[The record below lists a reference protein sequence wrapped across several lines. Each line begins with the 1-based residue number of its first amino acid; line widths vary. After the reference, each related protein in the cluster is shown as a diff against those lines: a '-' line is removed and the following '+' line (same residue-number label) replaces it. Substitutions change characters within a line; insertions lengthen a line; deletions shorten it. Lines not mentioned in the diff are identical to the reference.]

1 MLSNL
6 ISASGSASIDLFDII
21 SSIFEFLLGAGLVF
35 SIIYAVA
42 VILML
47 VLIYNY
53 AERKGRSGIN
63 WIILFLVFGWIT
75 LVILNVSP
83 SLNYSSNKYANSNGN
98 SNASSGYSLTRS
110 ANATNVNKTN
120 KTYIQNVTPQDKSG
134 WKCSCGQVNNPNA
147 MRCINCG
154 SDRSIN
160 KYWNCPNCST
170 KNSST
175 YDFCP
180 RCGTHKPN

>member
-6 ISASGSASIDLFDII
+6 ISASGSASIDLFDVI
-21 SSIFEFLLGAGLVF
+21 SSIFEFLLGSALVF
-35 SIIYAVA
+35 TIIYAVA

-83 SLNYSSNKYANSNGN
+83 SLNYSSNKHANSNGN

-110 ANATNVNKTN
+110 ANASNVNRTN

-154 SDRSIN
+154 KERSIN
-160 KYWNCPNCST
+160 HYWNCKSCG
-170 KNSST
+170 KQNSST
-175 YDFCP
+175 SNFCSN
-180 RCGTHKPN
+180 CGTQKPN